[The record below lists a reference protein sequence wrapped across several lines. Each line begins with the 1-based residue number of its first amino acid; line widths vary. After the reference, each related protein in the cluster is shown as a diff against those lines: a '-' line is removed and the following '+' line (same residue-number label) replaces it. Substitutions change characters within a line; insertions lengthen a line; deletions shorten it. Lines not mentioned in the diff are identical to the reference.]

1 MLICLLPRLPGVACA
16 GAAAAVVGA
25 AAAWVGP
32 HAATRVVPA
41 ARAPKER
48 RKRRREL
55 TATLGGESSFRRIRH
70 GRTSHSMT
78 DGSLLLWGR
87 VLTGGTELPPSRIEV
102 SEGRISRV
110 QPA

>member
-25 AAAWVGP
+25 APAGFGAVVGCGALVGAAAGWVGP

-78 DGSLLLWGR
+78 DGSL
-87 VLTGGTELPPSRIEV
+87 
-102 SEGRISRV
+102 
-110 QPA
+110 